1 MSEELTV
8 LSLQES
14 LCREIQKILSGM
26 YFPNP
31 LGEQV
36 EMQVF
41 PQALPIERIEGR
53 NQEDEEDREDPYPY
67 CIVSV
72 MDGSHLGADSTVTT
86 NVGIGLY
93 YNEIDNQGHARLL
106 NVINRICHRFLVN
119 PVLDHRYLQKGK
131 IEWALQ
137 EGDTHPYFYGGIS
150 ISWKIP
156 GIEREDEL
164 A

>member
-72 MDGSHLGADSTVTT
+72 MDGSHLQFRDG
-86 NVGIGLY
+86 GLCV
-93 YNEIDNQGHARLL
+93 QLL
-106 NVINRICHRFLVN
+106 QILMGV
-119 PVLDHRYLQKGK
+119 
-131 IEWALQ
+131 
-137 EGDTHPYFYGGIS
+137 
-150 ISWKIP
+150 
-156 GIEREDEL
+156 
-164 A
+164 

>member
-1 MSEELTV
+1 MAEELTV

-14 LCREIQKILSGM
+14 LGREIQKILSEM
-26 YFPNP
+26 RFPNP

-53 NQEDEEDREDPYPY
+53 NQEDEEDHEDPYPY
-67 CIVSV
+67 CIVRV
-72 MDGSHLGADSTVTT
+72 IDGEYLNEESTVSTYL
-86 NVGIGLY
+86 GIGLY
-93 YNEIDNQGHARLL
+93 YDETDNRGHARLL
-106 NVINRICHRFLVN
+106 NVINRICHRFLAN
-119 PVLDHRYLQKGK
+119 PVLDHRYLQQGK

-137 EGDTHPYFYGGIS
+137 EGDTHPYYYGGIS
-150 ISWKIP
+150 ISWKVP
-156 GIEREDEL
+156 GIEREDEF